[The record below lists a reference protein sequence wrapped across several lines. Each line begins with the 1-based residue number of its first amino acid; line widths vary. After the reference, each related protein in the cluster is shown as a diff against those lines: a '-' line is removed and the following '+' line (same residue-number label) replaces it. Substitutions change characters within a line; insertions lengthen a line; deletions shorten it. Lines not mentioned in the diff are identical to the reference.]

1 VVLGQLAASVTEE
14 VAWVEEEEAEGEEVV
29 VVVALYAAQQVEGC
43 LGPQGKSIGIGG
55 TKVKSVV
62 ASSIS
67 SLALMSFSG

>member
-1 VVLGQLAASVTEE
+1 MELGQLAALVTEE
-14 VAWVEEEEAEGEEVV
+14 VAWLEEEAAEGEEVV
-29 VVVALYAAQQVEGC
+29 ALYAVHQVEGC

-67 SLALMSFSG
+67 SLDLMSFSG